1 MKASEWMALQQRR
14 CIIPYDYQGAIEL
27 ILGTILLS
35 AFIIAMV
42 FLWKRWAN
50 RKRKKFTMAD
60 YQELKAL
67 KELLDSGVISE
78 EEYQSERQKIV
89 EKWDRDSA

>member
-1 MKASEWMALQQRR
+1 MVGALF
-14 CIIPYDYQGAIEL
+14 GF
-27 ILGTILLS
+27 LLLV

-42 FLWKRWAN
+42 FLLRFLWGKAWENLAN
-50 RKRKKFTMAD
+50 KKRKKSTMAD

-67 KELLDSGVISE
+67 KELLDSGAISG

-89 EKWDRDSA
+89 EKWDRGSG